1 MEKMTPA
8 IPGQLPL
15 GLERSANVR
24 RNFGKAFVWMNAAL
38 TALFAAAP
46 FVAGAEEMEGVWQG
60 FIGTTD
66 VQMCLQDFGSA
77 PIGAY
82 YAVEDG
88 EIVTLEAHA
97 SSSGSALTTWEEFGT
112 DENAVLAF
120 TQQGA
125 DRLTGTRTTG
135 RGSAEIF
142 LTRVSVLPAEQ
153 RVPGFTNCGSHAF
166 SADRLSAE
174 DIVQTIPATWHD
186 VSYTKLLFEMKK
198 SELRLES
205 FQIHGTS
212 TSVQQINTELALGFP
227 TLDPDADVLGCAR
240 SNLSWSGR
248 DGLFIQRRWPAFLT
262 GSLLVIATENNIY
275 CGGAYPETSTEWQVM
290 DLEAG
295 EQIDTET
302 WFDDEVFSQF
312 SVAAADDRFEA
323 DQAFVK
329 EFMKFYEMSGV
340 DPVCIETLE
349 LGSDWVIRP
358 SDQGMI
364 FMQNLPHALQ
374 ACAVDIL
381 MPYQDVWPFLSERG
395 KVTIARFQ
403 EVLKTP

>member
-8 IPGQLPL
+8 IPGQLPV

-46 FVAGAEEMEGVWQG
+46 FAAGAEEMEGVWRG
-60 FIGTTD
+60 LIGTTD
-66 VQMCLQDFGSA
+66 VQMCLQDFDSA

-135 RGSAEIF
+135 RGSAEIA
-142 LTRVSVLPAEQ
+142 LTRVSVLAAEQ
-153 RVPGFTNCGSHAF
+153 RVFGFTNCGSHAF
-166 SADRLSAE
+166 SADRLSAQ
-174 DIVQTIPATWHD
+174 DVVQKIPATWRD
-186 VSYTKLLFEMKK
+186 VSYTKLVFEMQKVDLK
-198 SELRLES
+198 IES
-205 FQIHGTS
+205 FEIDGTS
-212 TSVQQINTELALGFP
+212 AAVRKINAELALGFP
-227 TLDPDADVLGCAR
+227 TLDPDADVLGCAQ

-262 GSLLVIATENNIY
+262 GSLLVIATQNNIY

-290 DLEAG
+290 DLETG
-295 EQIDTET
+295 EQIDTKT

-312 SVAAADDRFEA
+312 SVAAADGRLET
-323 DQAFVK
+323 DQTFAA
-329 EFMKFYEMSGV
+329 EFMALYKMSGV
-340 DPVCIETLE
+340 DPACFETIEFDSE
-349 LGSDWVIRP
+349 WFIRP

-364 FMQNLPHALQ
+364 FFQSLPHALQ
-374 ACAVDIL
+374 ACALDVL
-381 MPYQDVWPFLSERG
+381 MPYEDVWPFLSERG
-395 KVTIARFQ
+395 KATVAIFEKA
-403 EVLKTP
+403 LKTP

>member
-1 MEKMTPA
+1 MEKMQPA
-8 IPGQLPL
+8 IPEQLPV
-15 GLERSANVR
+15 GLERSGNVR
-24 RNFGKAFVWMNAAL
+24 RNFGMAFVWKNAAL
-38 TALFAAAP
+38 AALFAAAP
-46 FVAGAEEMEGVWQG
+46 LVAGAEEMEGVWRG
-60 FIGTTD
+60 LIGTTD
-66 VQMCLQDFGSA
+66 VQMCLQDFEGA

-88 EIVTLEAHA
+88 EIVSLEAQA
-97 SSSGSALTTWEEFGT
+97 SSSGSSLVTWEEVGT

-120 TQQGA
+120 SQQGV
-125 DRLTGTRTTG
+125 DRLKGTRTTG
-135 RGSAEIF
+135 RGSAEIA
-142 LTRVSVLPAEQ
+142 LTRVSVLAAEK
-153 RVPGFTNCGSHAF
+153 RVFGFTNCGSQAF
-166 SADRLSAE
+166 SADRLSAQ
-174 DIVQTIPATWHD
+174 DVVQKIPATWRD
-186 VSYTKLLFEMKK
+186 VSYTKLVFEMKK
-198 SELRLES
+198 SDLRLES

-212 TSVQQINTELALGFP
+212 NSVQKINTELALGFP
-227 TLDPDADVLGCAR
+227 ILDRDSDILSCAR

-248 DGLFIQRRWPAFLT
+248 DGLFIQRRWPEFLT
-262 GSLLVIATENNIY
+262 SGLLVIATENNIY

-290 DLEAG
+290 DLETG
-295 EQIDTET
+295 EQIDTEI

-312 SVAAADDRFEA
+312 SVAAADGRFEA
-323 DQAFVK
+323 DQAFAK

-364 FMQNLPHALQ
+364 FLQNLPHALQ

-381 MPYQDVWPFLSERG
+381 MPYEDVWPFLSGRG
-395 KVTIARFQ
+395 KVTIARFR